1 MAGSS
6 PAMMTE
12 TGEAR
17 DQPHWSHWRDGQ
29 GSGYHDVQARWL
41 EQHAMGRIARRHPR
55 ISMDPAVMGGKPCIE
70 GTRLPVSMILEE
82 LGDGLTP
89 EEVIETHPFLTLD
102 DIRAA
107 QAFAAE
113 IVADEAVLLA
123 AV

>member
-1 MAGSS
+1 VS
-6 PAMMTE
+6 PLE
-12 TGEAR
+12 
-17 DQPHWSHWRDGQ
+17 
-29 GSGYHDVQARWL
+29 GYDAVQAHWL
-41 EQHAMGRIARRHPR
+41 EQHAMGKIAQRHPR
-55 ISMDPAVMGGKPCIE
+55 ISIDPAVMGGKPCIA
-70 GTRLPVSMILEE
+70 GTRMPVSMILEE

-89 EEVIETHPFLTLD
+89 EEVIAVHPFLTPE